1 MRCYVRHIFKTTL
14 HVPRFVPIITSQ
26 TTTYHFWK
34 VNFGFLWD
42 KSIHFIQTFFK
53 SHFANFF
60 GFNYT
65 LIIPIQY
72 MTINYNVLIFLY
84 GAIAEL
90 RKKTND
96 TSIILRLPNLGRS
109 DAKAQFPRPRLP
121 EYPLRAV

>member
-1 MRCYVRHIFKTTL
+1 MSHNYKFYL
-14 HVPRFVPIITSQ
+14 VPNNLSHDYNVSILSKLFNHFLVVVPITTSQ

-96 TSIILRLPNLGRS
+96 TSIIFFYYFKTP
-109 DAKAQFPRPRLP
+109 
-121 EYPLRAV
+121 